1 MFLPKRRS
9 ISVWFPDQPALPIA
23 AGIPLL
29 CVSLWLAFEHS
40 AALLLEL
47 TGVMIFPVGWFLKA
61 FFDFAER

>member
-1 MFLPKRRS
+1 
-9 ISVWFPDQPALPIA
+9 
-23 AGIPLL
+23 
-29 CVSLWLAFEHS
+29 LAFEHS